1 MTKKDERINARLG
14 EELAR
19 KLDYLASRT
28 QQSTSDV
35 VRESIAAYY
44 QALEETPSRPADA
57 LGELVGRVEGPRD
70 LSSRYKEEL
79 ERSLTDKV

>member
-1 MTKKDERINARLG
+1 MTKKGERINARLG
-14 EELAR
+14 DEVAR
-19 KLDYLASRT
+19 KLDYLAERT

-44 QALEETPSRPADA
+44 RELEESPARPAEA
-57 LGELVGRVEGPRD
+57 LSEFVGCVDGPRD
-70 LSSRYKEEL
+70 LSSKYKEEL